1 MSNELRFDNKVVI
14 VTGAG
19 GGLGR
24 QYALM
29 FGSRGASV
37 VVNDL
42 GGGAHGGGK
51 SSAAADK
58 VVDEI
63 RSLGG
68 TAVANYDSVEDGA
81 AIVKTAVEHFGT
93 VDILINNAGILRDSS
108 FLKMTENDWDLIYRV
123 HLKGAMSVTHA
134 AWPIMREK
142 GYGRIIMTTSAAGI
156 YGNFGQAN
164 YSAAKLGL
172 VGLAKTLAVEGGSKN
187 VHVNTI
193 APIAASRLTETVLP
207 PEILEGL
214 KPEYVS
220 PLVGWLC
227 HERCEENGGLF
238 EVGAGIMNKLRW
250 QRTKGVG
257 FRLSSPIHIEDVAAK
272 WDQVGDFT
280 DSDYPNVVA
289 DSMVAAMDNINN
301 PKLGGNQFLDLDKAK
316 ASKPVVIENAY
327 DERDLSLY
335 ALGVG
340 VGSDPL
346 DVNGLQYLY
355 ERGDIFHA
363 LPTYGVIPALNGFMK
378 LLMDGNELPGFGNV
392 LDRVLHGEQYTEIK
406 RPLPPH
412 AKLRHE
418 AKLRTA
424 YDKGKDAI
432 SVIDVHTFDET
443 GEELAYNEITFFLR
457 GCGGWGGDRGPN
469 VNINIPPERE
479 PDAVVEEKIGDNQG
493 LIYRLSGDWNPLHID
508 PEFAKNFGFERPILH
523 GLCTYGYVGRHVIQS
538 FLGNDP
544 RRFKS
549 IKVRFAKSV
558 YPGETLVTRMWKES
572 ETRIVFETSVKE
584 RNEIVIKSAAVEL
597 YEQIPVANTKVNVI
611 QADQPVAVASQPT
624 GPTSADIFQ
633 AIGAYLAAN
642 PAEVAAANTVFQFT
656 LKDPDVIWTVDA
668 KVGKVI
674 QGAVDKPDVTLIIS
688 DAQFIGMCVGGED
701 AQKLFFA
708 GKLKITGNMM
718 AAQKLE
724 FLKKVDPKLV
734 DTEVAKR
741 LANAPA
747 VAASPAAVAAP
758 QPTGPTSADIFQ
770 AIGAYL
776 AANPAEVA
784 AANTVFQFTLKDP
797 DAIWTVD
804 AKVGK
809 IIQGAV
815 DKPDVT
821 LTISD
826 AQFIGMCVGG
836 EDAQKLFF
844 AGKLKITGNMMAA
857 SKLEFLKK
865 MDPKLVEAEVAKRLL
880 GGVHAPTVTAA
891 PAATAKAGR
900 AATVFLKLAEVI
912 AKSPDLVKAAK
923 DKVVVFK
930 VSDPDSFWNLE
941 YVTKKPLVRMGTGE
955 ASEVAATFLF
965 ADEEL
970 DALIAGTDSLQSL
983 YQHGRVRVHGDIAL
997 VHILDAF
1004 QKLA

>member
-1 MSNELRFDNKVVI
+1 MSKELRFDGKVVI

-29 FGSRGASV
+29 FGSRGARV

-42 GGGAHGGGK
+42 GGGAHGGGQ

-58 VVDEI
+58 VVEEI
-63 RSLGG
+63 KAIGG
-68 TAVANYDSVEDGA
+68 EAVANYDSVENGA
-81 AIVKTAVEHFGT
+81 SIVQTAVNNFGR
-93 VDILINNAGILRDSS
+93 VDIVINNAGILRDSS
-108 FLKMTENDWDLIYRV
+108 FLKMSMDDWDLIYRV
-123 HLKGAMSVTHA
+123 HLKGSMSVTHA
-134 AWPIMREK
+134 AWAIMREQ

-172 VGLAKTLAVEGGSKN
+172 LGLAKTLAVEGGSKN
-187 VHVNTI
+187 IHVNTI

-227 HERCEENGGLF
+227 HETCEENGGLF
-238 EVGAGIMNKLRW
+238 EVGAGIINKLRW

-257 FRLSSPIHIEDVAAK
+257 FRLSSPIDIEDVAAK
-272 WDQVGDFT
+272 WDQVGDFADADFPT
-280 DSDYPNVVA
+280 TVA

-340 VGSDPL
+340 VGANPL
-346 DVNGLQYLY
+346 DAKGLQYLY
-355 ERGDIFHA
+355 ERGDTFYA
-363 LPTYGVIPALNGFMK
+363 LPTYGVIPPLNGFMQMMMEGK
-378 LLMDGNELPGFGNV
+378 ELPGMGNV

-432 SVIDVHTFDET
+432 GIIDVHSFDET

-457 GCGGWGGDRGPN
+457 GCGGWGGDRGPSADIN
-469 VNINIPPERE
+469 VPPPRE
-479 PDAVVEEKIGDNQG
+479 PDAIVEEKIGDNQS

-508 PEFAKNFGFERPILH
+508 PEFAKNFGFDRPILH
-523 GLCTYGYVGRHVIQS
+523 GLCTYGYVGRHVVQS

-572 ETRIVFETSVKE
+572 ETHILLETRVKE
-584 RNEIVIKSAAVEL
+584 RDEIVIKNAAVEL
-597 YEQIPVANTKVNVI
+597 YEQIPLAK
-611 QADQPVAVASQPT
+611 AKAEPVAAGVAAVAAPPST
-624 GPTSADIFQ
+624 GPTGADILN

-642 PAEVAAANTVFQFT
+642 PAEVQAANTVFQFN
-656 LKDPDVIWTVDA
+656 LKNPDASWTVDA

-674 QGAVDKPDVTLIIS
+674 QGAADKPDVTLTA
-688 DAQFIGMCVGGED
+688 DEDQFIGMCVGGED

-708 GKLKITGNMM
+708 GKLKI
-718 AAQKLE
+718 A
-724 FLKKVDPKLV
+724 
-734 DTEVAKR
+734 
-741 LANAPA
+741 
-747 VAASPAAVAAP
+747 
-758 QPTGPTSADIFQ
+758 
-770 AIGAYL
+770 
-776 AANPAEVA
+776 
-784 AANTVFQFTLKDP
+784 
-797 DAIWTVD
+797 
-804 AKVGK
+804 
-809 IIQGAV
+809 
-815 DKPDVT
+815 
-821 LTISD
+821 
-826 AQFIGMCVGG
+826 
-836 EDAQKLFF
+836 
-844 AGKLKITGNMMAA
+844 GNMMAA

-865 MDPKLVEAEVAKRLL
+865 MDPKLVEAEVAKRLANTPAAAPATEQL
-880 GGVHAPTVTAA
+880 AAQPTGPTSVDILNAVGVYLAANPAEVTAA
-891 PAATAKAGR
+891 NTVFQFNLKDPDTSWIVDAKVGTVAPGTADKPDVTLTTADEQFVGMCVGGEDAQKLFFAGKLKIAGNMMAASKLEFLKRMDPKLVEAEVAKRLAGGASAPN
-900 AATVFLKLAEVI
+900 AATVPAAAAKVGRAEVVFQKLSELL
-912 AKSPDLVKAAK
+912 AKSPELVKVAEGHVLAFQ
-923 DKVVVFK
+923 VAE
-930 VSDPDSFWNLE
+930 PDSAWTLDYSNANPVL
-941 YVTKKPLVRMGTGE
+941 KAGTAE
-955 ASEVAATFLF
+955 AGTTLLF
-965 ADEEL
+965 ADEDLET
-970 DALIAGTDSLQSL
+970 LIKGTDSLQSL
-983 YQHGRVRVHGDIAL
+983 FQHGRVRVHGDLGLIKTL
-997 VHILDAF
+997 EAF
-1004 QKLA
+1004 LKLA